1 LAEKKRIYFKQKKT
15 KKMNQTEEILTIS
28 GKEFKIILFSK
39 EKVDPIVP
47 TFSDEEIR
55 EMVLDE
61 WERKINIYKSKI

>member
-1 LAEKKRIYFKQKKT
+1 
-15 KKMNQTEEILTIS
+15 MNQAEEILTIS

-39 EKVDPIVP
+39 EKVDFDVVP

-61 WERKINIYKSKI
+61 WERKINIYKSKR